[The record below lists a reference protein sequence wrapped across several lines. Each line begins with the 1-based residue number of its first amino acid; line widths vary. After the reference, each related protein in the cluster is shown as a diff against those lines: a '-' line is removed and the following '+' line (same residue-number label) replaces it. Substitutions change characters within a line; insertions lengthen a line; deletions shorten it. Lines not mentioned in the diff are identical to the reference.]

1 VVGDLRHHFQQRLP
15 RPRLPCRREAAM
27 SPYVEVLGALLVL
40 ALCAVTMLERDR

>member
-1 VVGDLRHHFQQRLP
+1 MP
-15 RPRLPCRREAAM
+15 RRSEAAV